1 METEVLGNIPR
12 LYTALA
18 DWLACLLYLFF
29 LPKRTAGW
37 RRYTIHA
44 VFLLLLGV
52 FMQATG
58 QVPQFW
64 FLPCIAVSIL
74 IMYLYIRMQ
83 ADVPA
88 RSAGYY
94 CVRAFILGELAASL
108 EWQLYYYMAG
118 RQGTP
123 GAGARVCIL
132 AVDYA
137 AVYGAVFA
145 LERNYNDIASPL
157 HIHKKE
163 FLSTLFIGVA
173 VYAASNLSYV
183 SPDTPFSGKM
193 TAEIYNIRTLVDLGG
208 MAILFAHHMQLVEYR
223 RKKERDA
230 LQNVLQAQYAQYRS
244 AQDSIDLINKKYH
257 DLKHQIAVLRSETSE
272 EKAHYLDA
280 MEQEIRSYEAQNKTG
295 NEVLD
300 TILTSKSLYC
310 QQHGITLTC
319 VADGAALDF
328 MDTMD
333 LCSLFGNA
341 LDNAIES
348 VEKLPDS
355 EQRLIHLVV
364 ARKKSFVWIRVE
376 NTYDGAFQA
385 DGTLPKTTKTDACYH
400 GYGLKS
406 IYDTAEKYGGT
417 AEISVNHI
425 AVVEDSAQD
434 RAVLDSY
441 LEKYQ
446 QEKNCH
452 FQITH
457 FSDGD
462 EIALGYKGGYDLIL
476 MDIEMTFMDGM
487 SAAEEIRRADP
498 EVLIIFITNSPQ
510 YAIKGY
516 AVQALDYI
524 LKPLSY
530 YAFCQRMNHVREL
543 LGRRQ
548 KHFLTVP
555 CAGGVQKLD
564 ASDIYYV
571 EICDHD
577 LLFHTKQGEV
587 HSTGSMRDVEQKL
600 PPENFFRSSKA
611 YLVNLEHVDG
621 IQDEDAIVNGE
632 RVQISRAK
640 RKAFLAALNHYMGE
654 TI

>member
-1 METEVLGNIPR
+1 V
-12 LYTALA
+12 
-18 DWLACLLYLFF
+18 
-29 LPKRTAGW
+29 
-37 RRYTIHA
+37 
-44 VFLLLLGV
+44 
-52 FMQATG
+52 
-58 QVPQFW
+58 
-64 FLPCIAVSIL
+64 
-74 IMYLYIRMQ
+74 
-83 ADVPA
+83 
-88 RSAGYY
+88 
-94 CVRAFILGELAASL
+94 
-108 EWQLYYYMAG
+108 
-118 RQGTP
+118 
-123 GAGARVCIL
+123 
-132 AVDYA
+132 
-137 AVYGAVFA
+137 
-145 LERNYNDIASPL
+145 NY
-157 HIHKKE
+157 
-163 FLSTLFIGVA
+163 
-173 VYAASNLSYV
+173 
-183 SPDTPFSGKM
+183 
-193 TAEIYNIRTLVDLGG
+193 
-208 MAILFAHHMQLVEYR
+208 
-223 RKKERDA
+223 
-230 LQNVLQAQYAQYRS
+230 
-244 AQDSIDLINKKYH
+244 
-257 DLKHQIAVLRSETSE
+257 
-272 EKAHYLDA
+272 
-280 MEQEIRSYEAQNKTG
+280 
-295 NEVLD
+295 
-300 TILTSKSLYC
+300 
-310 QQHGITLTC
+310 
-319 VADGAALDF
+319 
-328 MDTMD
+328 
-333 LCSLFGNA
+333 
-341 LDNAIES
+341 
-348 VEKLPDS
+348 
-355 EQRLIHLVV
+355 
-364 ARKKSFVWIRVE
+364 
-376 NTYDGAFQA
+376 
-385 DGTLPKTTKTDACYH
+385 
-400 GYGLKS
+400 
-406 IYDTAEKYGGT
+406 
-417 AEISVNHI
+417 I

-476 MDIEMTFMDGM
+476 MDIEMTFLDGM

-564 ASDIYYV
+564 VSDIYYV

-640 RKAFLAALNHYMGE
+640 RKAFLAALNHYMGKP
-654 TI
+654 I

>member
-1 METEVLGNIPR
+1 M
-12 LYTALA
+12 
-18 DWLACLLYLFF
+18 
-29 LPKRTAGW
+29 
-37 RRYTIHA
+37 
-44 VFLLLLGV
+44 
-52 FMQATG
+52 
-58 QVPQFW
+58 
-64 FLPCIAVSIL
+64 
-74 IMYLYIRMQ
+74 
-83 ADVPA
+83 
-88 RSAGYY
+88 
-94 CVRAFILGELAASL
+94 
-108 EWQLYYYMAG
+108 
-118 RQGTP
+118 
-123 GAGARVCIL
+123 
-132 AVDYA
+132 
-137 AVYGAVFA
+137 
-145 LERNYNDIASPL
+145 NY
-157 HIHKKE
+157 
-163 FLSTLFIGVA
+163 
-173 VYAASNLSYV
+173 
-183 SPDTPFSGKM
+183 
-193 TAEIYNIRTLVDLGG
+193 
-208 MAILFAHHMQLVEYR
+208 
-223 RKKERDA
+223 
-230 LQNVLQAQYAQYRS
+230 
-244 AQDSIDLINKKYH
+244 
-257 DLKHQIAVLRSETSE
+257 
-272 EKAHYLDA
+272 
-280 MEQEIRSYEAQNKTG
+280 
-295 NEVLD
+295 
-300 TILTSKSLYC
+300 
-310 QQHGITLTC
+310 
-319 VADGAALDF
+319 
-328 MDTMD
+328 
-333 LCSLFGNA
+333 
-341 LDNAIES
+341 
-348 VEKLPDS
+348 
-355 EQRLIHLVV
+355 
-364 ARKKSFVWIRVE
+364 
-376 NTYDGAFQA
+376 
-385 DGTLPKTTKTDACYH
+385 
-400 GYGLKS
+400 
-406 IYDTAEKYGGT
+406 
-417 AEISVNHI
+417 I

-548 KHFLTVP
+548 KHF
-555 CAGGVQKLD
+555 
-564 ASDIYYV
+564 
-571 EICDHD
+571 
-577 LLFHTKQGEV
+577 HTKQGEV